1 MAVSV
6 STIVA
11 DLRTVIT
18 QLVDDLDGLHVG
30 VSRSSLTTSP
40 SLVVDISLVPTLS
53 LQHTST
59 EELDARIQSFFCL
72 FGGVHG

>member
-30 VSRSSLTTSP
+30 VSRSSLTT
-40 SLVVDISLVPTLS
+40 VATTVIGMC
-53 LQHTST
+53 
-59 EELDARIQSFFCL
+59 A
-72 FGGVHG
+72 